1 MRDASLLVFAV
12 AHEELWRIAAQDGR
26 LEIASLGPIAAL
38 QPQIERFRTAP
49 EDRAAAAALGA
60 TLVPAALGRPGDRV
74 LHVVLDERLGAL
86 PLAALWV
93 GDRRLIAARPIGL
106 AARASDV
113 GCAAAPGKPP
123 RVVVI
128 GELAD
133 SGQRFPTTTSG
144 ATRSAL
150 LDAARSD
157 LLHITVP
164 VAADALDDVLVL
176 RDGRVRSLEIAGH
189 GGTAG
194 RVVLLTSQTGPGGS
208 AGLAMA
214 FLAAGTDQVI
224 ATLGP
229 VPRPA
234 LERLADRLYRSDA
247 GDLVRA
253 LARIQAA
260 TEGRGDD
267 GPWLRVAAFGR
278 ELCHPQP

>member
-1 MRDASLLVFAV
+1 MA
-12 AHEELWRIAAQDGR
+12 
-26 LEIASLGPIAAL
+26 
-38 QPQIERFRTAP
+38 
-49 EDRAAAAALGA
+49 
-60 TLVPAALGRPGDRV
+60 RPSDRV

-93 GDRRLIAARPIGL
+93 GDRRLIAARPIVL

-113 GCAAAPGKPP
+113 GCAAPPGKSQ

-133 SGQRFPTTTSG
+133 GGRRLPMTSG

-150 LDAARSD
+150 LGAARPD

-164 VAADALDDVLVL
+164 VAADALDDALVL

-214 FLAAGTDQVI
+214 FLAAGADQVI

-229 VPRPA
+229 MPRAA
-234 LERLADRLYRSDA
+234 LDRLADRLYRTDP

-260 TEGRGDD
+260 TDGRGDD

-278 ELCHPQP
+278 ELCNPQP